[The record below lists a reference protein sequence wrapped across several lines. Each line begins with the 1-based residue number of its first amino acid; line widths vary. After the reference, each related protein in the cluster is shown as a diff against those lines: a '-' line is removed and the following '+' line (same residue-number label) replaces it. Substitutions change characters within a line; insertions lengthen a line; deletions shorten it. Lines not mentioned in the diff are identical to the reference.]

1 MILGTCYGC
10 LNIFAISCDIYGDVW
25 KVHQTNVTDPSE
37 KGGGVASL
45 KITLHV
51 SQQDALHIP
60 KHTSLQGAPNG
71 TLTPSQG
78 VPRGMGNCHMLSGH
92 TIDVTRCVC
101 HRGDKVRL
109 GQVCFVDAS
118 QLGLQSS
125 RGGPRGRK

>member
-1 MILGTCYGC
+1 M
-10 LNIFAISCDIYGDVW
+10 
-25 KVHQTNVTDPSE
+25 
-37 KGGGVASL
+37 ASL

-109 GQVCFVDAS
+109 SSHTVKVARCANHEGDKVRLGQVCFEDAS

-125 RGGPRGRK
+125 RSRPRGRK